1 MTVEFECITSIAAP
15 IEAVFGLALS
25 IDAHVASMRS
35 SREQAVA
42 GVTTGEIGLGE
53 EVTWRAWHFGVR
65 WTMTNRIT
73 ELDPP
78 NSFVDEQVQGPFAA
92 FRHTHIFEP
101 SGTSTTMLDKVVF
114 SAPFGPLGGAAEKV
128 LLGRYLRSLIETR
141 NVFLRDSLGPPQ
153 AM

>member
-1 MTVEFECITSIAAP
+1 MTVEFECVTSIQAPVEAAF
-15 IEAVFGLALS
+15 ALALS

-35 SREQAVA
+35 SLERAVA
-42 GVTTGEIGLGE
+42 GVTTGEIGLGQ

-78 NSFVDEQVQGPFAA
+78 SSFVDEQVRGPFAA
-92 FRHTHIFEP
+92 FRHTHTFAP
-101 SGTSTTMLDKVVF
+101 SGTATTMRDKVVF
-114 SAPFGPLGGAAEKV
+114 SAPFGPLGVLAEKI

-141 NVFLRDSLGPPQ
+141 NEFLRASLAPQ